1 MRSIV
6 WLLLAK
12 LTIKVELSIPARISA
27 SFMTVKLNP
36 TDRIVSQLVNTLL
49 KIKPLSKF
57 AKDRARKLIINR
69 AESIGVA
76 WRDDAKFLRSR
87 GSSTAFSPQWD
98 TDLAKVSNPNLQY
111 PEYYLTSFHAYDR
124 GNMSWDAAMEVEV
137 AAYSVH
143 AKIFVATGTNGDARL
158 RQSYH
163 DLILKTLPTPP
174 QSIVDIG
181 CSVGMSTFAMQ
192 AIYPQAHIAGVDL
205 SPYFLTVANYRA
217 EQNHAQNIDWVH
229 AAGESTGLPA
239 ASYDLVS
246 LFLICH
252 ELPQSATHQIF
263 QEAKRLL
270 KPGGHIAIM
279 DMNPQS
285 EIYSQMAPYILT
297 LLKSTEPYLDEYFT
311 LDISSAL
318 ITAGFQPPTITP
330 NTPRHR
336 TVISQKWVQHQERL
350 LLMDDRM
357 SRGWD

>member
-1 MRSIV
+1 MTT
-6 WLLLAK
+6 
-12 LTIKVELSIPARISA
+12 TI
-27 SFMTVKLNP
+27 NP
-36 TDRIVSQLVNTLL
+36 TDRIVSQLVNGLL
-49 KIKPLSKF
+49 SIKPLAKF
-57 AKDRARKLIINR
+57 AKYQARELIIKR

-76 WRDDAKFLRSR
+76 WRDNVKFLRSR
-87 GSSTAFSPQWD
+87 GSSAALSPQWEA
-98 TDLAKVSNPNLQY
+98 DLARITNPQLEY
-111 PEYYLTSFHAYDR
+111 PDYYLTSFHAYEQ

-143 AKIFVATGTNGDARL
+143 AKIFAETGTSGDTQL

-163 DLILKTLPTPP
+163 DLITQSLPTPP
-174 QSIVDIG
+174 QTIVDIG

-192 AIYPQAHIAGVDL
+192 AIYPAAHLTGVDL

-217 EQNHAQNIDWVH
+217 QQQQSQHIDWVH

-252 ELPQSATHQIF
+252 ELPQTATRQIF

-279 DMNPQS
+279 DMNPKS
-285 EIYSQMAPYILT
+285 DIYSQMAPYILT

-311 LDISSAL
+311 LDIAEAL
-318 ITAGFQPPTITP
+318 VSAGFQSPIVTA

-336 TVISQKWVQHQERL
+336 TVIAQVS
-350 LLMDDRM
+350 
-357 SRGWD
+357 

>member
-1 MRSIV
+1 
-6 WLLLAK
+6 
-12 LTIKVELSIPARISA
+12 
-27 SFMTVKLNP
+27 MTATLNP

-49 KIKPLSKF
+49 AIEPLAKF
-57 AKDRARKLIINR
+57 AKYQARKLIIKR

-76 WRDDAKFLRSR
+76 WRDDVKFLKSR
-87 GSSTAFSPQWD
+87 GGSAALSPEWAA
-98 TDLAKVSNPNLQY
+98 DLAQITNPNLQY
-111 PEYYLTSFHAYDR
+111 PDYYLTSFHAYDR

-143 AKIFVATGTNGDARL
+143 AKIFAETGQNGDAKL

-163 DLILKTLPTPP
+163 DLIAQTLDMPP
-174 QSIVDIG
+174 QQILDLG

-192 AIYPQAHIAGVDL
+192 QVYPQAHLTGVDL
-205 SPYFLTVANYRA
+205 SPYFLAVANYRTQ
-217 EQNHAQNIDWVH
+217 QNQDRNINWVH
-229 AAGESTGLPA
+229 AAGEATGLPS
-239 ASYDLVS
+239 ASYDLIS

-252 ELPQSATHQIF
+252 ELPQTATREIF

-297 LLKSTEPYLDEYFT
+297 LLKSTEPYLDRYFT
-311 LDISSAL
+311 LDISQAL
-318 ITAGFQPPTITP
+318 VDAGFENPTITP

-336 TVISQKWVQHQERL
+336 TVIARL
-350 LLMDDRM
+350 P
-357 SRGWD
+357 